1 MEKTFMFTQPVL
13 CRGNNAKNAVLWLLD
28 FEGRVLPDGP
38 FDFVQVLKLSIKDPE
53 GMDCLQ

>member
-38 FDFVQVLKLSIKDPE
+38 FDFVQVLQYPG